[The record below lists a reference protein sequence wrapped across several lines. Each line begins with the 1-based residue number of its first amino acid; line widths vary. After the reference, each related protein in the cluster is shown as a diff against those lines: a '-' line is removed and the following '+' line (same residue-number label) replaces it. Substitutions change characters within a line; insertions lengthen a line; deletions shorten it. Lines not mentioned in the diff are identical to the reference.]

1 MQRLVYYIIYPLLW
15 LLSLLPLPILYL
27 KSNVLYF
34 ITYYL
39 IGYRKK
45 VVKGNLR
52 LVFPDKSDAEINT
65 IAKKFYQHLCDMI
78 FESIKSISI
87 SEKELAKRFQ
97 YENLDYLHEMYANG
111 KSILLM
117 CGHYAS
123 WEWSGLMG
131 INNRFKAYAVYKKL
145 DNPYF
150 DALVKRIRG
159 RFGGNIIPNKHIAKV
174 LYREFKKGEQTITL
188 ILSDQTPKLGS
199 FKTRQS
205 FMGIDVPVFTGTE
218 ELAKLLGF
226 ASVYLHIEKLKRGYY
241 KAKFIPLA
249 EDSKAYPDFEITKM
263 FLREIEKQIEE
274 APFYYLWS
282 HKRWKHRNT

>member
-1 MQRLVYYIIYPLLW
+1 MQRLAFYIVYPLLW

-52 LVFPDKSDAEINT
+52 LVFPKKSDDEINT
-65 IAKKFYQHLCDMI
+65 IAKRFYRHLCDMI
-78 FESIKSISI
+78 FESIKSITI

-97 YENLDYLHEMYANG
+97 YENLDYLHEMYVSG

-159 RFGGNIIPNKHIAKV
+159 RFGGNIIPNKQIAKV

-188 ILSDQTPKLGS
+188 ILSDQTPKIGS

-226 ASVYLHIEKLKRGYY
+226 ASVYLHIEKLKRGHY

-249 EDSKAYPDFEITKM
+249 EDSKEYPDFEITRM

-274 APFYYLWS
+274 APSYYLWS
-282 HKRWKHRNT
+282 HKRWKHRNA

>member
-1 MQRLVYYIIYPLLW
+1 MKRIVYYFTYPFLW
-15 LLSLLPLPILYL
+15 LLSLLPLPFLYL
-27 KSNVLYF
+27 KSTVLFYLV
-34 ITYYL
+34 YYI

-45 VVKGNLR
+45 VVKGNLH
-52 LVFPDKSDAEINT
+52 LVFPKKSEAEINA
-65 IAKKFYQHLCDMI
+65 IAKKFYQHLCDMV

-97 YENLDYLHEMYANG
+97 YENLDYLDKLYAEG
-111 KSILLM
+111 KSVLLM

-131 INNRFKAYAVYKKL
+131 KNNRFEPYAVYKKL

-150 DALVKRIRG
+150 DRLVKKIRG
-159 RFGGNIIPNKHIAKV
+159 RFGGNIVTNKAIAKV
-174 LYREFKKGEQTITL
+174 LYRRFKEGAQTVTL
-188 ILSDQTPKLGS
+188 ILSDQTPKIGA
-199 FKTRQS
+199 FKDRQP

-226 ASVYLHIEKLKRGYY
+226 ATVYFHIEKVKRGYY

-249 EDSKAYPDFEITKM
+249 EDPKVFPDFQITSM
-263 FLREIEKQIEE
+263 FLKQIEKQIEE
-274 APFYYLWS
+274 TPAYYLWS
-282 HKRWKHRNT
+282 HKRWKHRN